1 MEIPFLTS
9 GESRVYQALIELG
22 ESPVGSIIKLSKVS
36 HSKIYDILKRLSDKG
51 LVSSINKN
59 GRQHFSAA
67 HPDALSHLVAEQNA
81 HLAVAQKK
89 MADVINTLKVKRNIS
104 TPKSVL
110 SAYEGMKSMKGVL
123 DYVITKL
130 RRNDEILILG
140 SPKSIGENLG
150 GYLRDWQKRRIKT
163 GAVCKI
169 IGDVDAPTWND
180 AWWKKSKTQKL
191 TFSKRSK
198 SISPA
203 YLVITKDSV
212 TTIYFSSKILTF
224 IVEHESV
231 ASRYREFFSE
241 LWRLS

>member
-1 MEIPFLTS
+1 MEIPFLTA
-9 GESRVYQALIELG
+9 GESRVYEALTELG
-22 ESPVGSIIKLSKVS
+22 ESPIGNIIKLSKVS

-67 HPDALSHLVAEQNA
+67 SPEALSHLVAEQNA
-81 HLAVAQKK
+81 HLEMAQKR
-89 MADVINTLKVKRNIS
+89 MSEVIDVLKVKKNIS

-110 SAYEGMKSMKGVL
+110 SAYEGMKSMKAVL

-130 RRNDEILILG
+130 GKNDEILILG

-150 GYLRDWQKRRIKT
+150 GYLRDWQKRRLKT

-169 IGDVDAPTWND
+169 ISDVDAPSWNED
-180 AWWKKSKTQKL
+180 WWKKSKARNQ

-198 SISPA
+198 SVSPA

-224 IVEHESV
+224 IIEHEDV
-231 ASRYREFFSE
+231 ASRYIEFFND
-241 LWRLS
+241 LWRHS